1 MRLRGADRRW
11 EEGTRRNTYK
21 QLSIKTE
28 ELRWEHLLSHSGRE
42 RDLLSTLLIIYSCKK
57 CKRGRA

>member
-1 MRLRGADRRW
+1 MKLRGADRRW
-11 EEGTRRNTYK
+11 EEGTWRNTYK
-21 QLSIKTE
+21 ELSIKTE

-57 CKRGRA
+57 CK